1 MSRSIDCPVWQRVTI
16 QSILAIQYHSIL
28 AQYPQYPLYP
38 CTAKERENAV
48 SDNEPSVLGICPDSL
63 YWHRSLTPL
72 KNICPWRLRLYWHRS
87 LQNKEHLLSLVRRKL
102 TFWRLYLTSAT
113 RSLFFYTNI
122 LLRLHQH
129 LSIEEMHAQISARFF
144 KGQESGQ
151 FDEALTP
158 FLTPISLSANG
169 KWRRPVFF
177 WLYSYYPPLTTVNAV
192 AKAASRI
199 D

>member
-16 QSILAIQYHSIL
+16 QSILA
-28 AQYPQYPLYP
+28 QYPLYP

-102 TFWRLYLTSAT
+102 TFWRLYLTFSPSSLFLHQYLTLTSASFHRRDART
-113 RSLFFYTNI
+113 NSCKVLQGSSFGTIWRSLDALFDTNLFVCKWKMEKTSFLLTLLI
-122 LLRLHQH
+122 L
-129 LSIEEMHAQISARFF
+129 S
-144 KGQESGQ
+144 
-151 FDEALTP
+151 
-158 FLTPISLSANG
+158 SANNCQ
-169 KWRRPVFF
+169 RRRQSC
-177 WLYSYYPPLTTVNAV
+177 L
-192 AKAASRI
+192 
-199 D
+199 

>member
-16 QSILAIQYHSIL
+16 QSILALYPCTVSLHCIL
-28 AQYPQYPLYP
+28 AVQVALYP

-102 TFWRLYLTSAT
+102 TFWRLYLTST
-113 RSLFFYTNI
+113 PRSLF
-122 LLRLHQH
+122 LHQYLTSLTSASFH
-129 LSIEEMHAQISARFF
+129 RRDARTNFCKVLQGSSFGTIWRSLDALFDTNLFVCKWKMEKTSCILTLLS
-144 KGQESGQ
+144 
-151 FDEALTP
+151 
-158 FLTPISLSANG
+158 SANNCQ
-169 KWRRPVFF
+169 RRRQSC
-177 WLYSYYPPLTTVNAV
+177 L
-192 AKAASRI
+192 
-199 D
+199 

>member
-16 QSILAIQYHSIL
+16 QSILALVYPVYPYSIL
-28 AQYPQYPLYP
+28 AQYP

-113 RSLFFYTNI
+113 RSLFF
-122 LLRLHQH
+122 
-129 LSIEEMHAQISARFF
+129 
-144 KGQESGQ
+144 
-151 FDEALTP
+151 
-158 FLTPISLSANG
+158 TPISYFAYISKVLQGSSFGTIWRSLDALFDTNLFICKWKIEKTSCLFTLLILSSANNCQ
-169 KWRRPVFF
+169 RRRQSC
-177 WLYSYYPPLTTVNAV
+177 L
-192 AKAASRI
+192 
-199 D
+199 